1 MIHLFG
7 DEKRRKINLG
17 GASKVA
23 SQAELLEAARGRR
36 NERSEQKRKSDAAVR
51 IQLWWR
57 GVREA
62 REVKMRLR
70 GEFEK
75 DVVGLDGLR
84 CLVLIGDKDEE
95 ALGTWSSQMA
105 QGGESEW
112 LVKHLFDGN

>member
-36 NERSEQKRKSDAAVR
+36 SERSEQKRRSDAALR
-51 IQLWWR
+51 IQSWWR

-62 REVKMRLR
+62 REVKIRLK
-70 GEFEK
+70 GAFER

-95 ALGTWSSQMA
+95 ALGTWSSQMV
-105 QGGESEW
+105 QGGEGEW
-112 LVKHLFDGN
+112 LLRHFFDGN